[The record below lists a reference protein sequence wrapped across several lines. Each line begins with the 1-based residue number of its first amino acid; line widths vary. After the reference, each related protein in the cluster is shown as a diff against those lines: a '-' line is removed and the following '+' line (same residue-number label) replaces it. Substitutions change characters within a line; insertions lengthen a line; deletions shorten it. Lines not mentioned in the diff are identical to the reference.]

1 MALLNIVPFDLNRRP
16 GRPGKIV
23 TQKGTPKTTATD
35 AVHKTP
41 EQRPTV
47 NEGKP
52 VERRRVERRYRYKPM
67 GQDRRA
73 GMRRNLDLKQTPK
86 IPLKKKT
93 IGVSIDIK
101 V

>member
-16 GRPGKIV
+16 GRPNKIV
-23 TQKGTPKTTATD
+23 SQRGSPKTTATA

-47 NEGKP
+47 NQSIP
-52 VERRRVERRYRYKPM
+52 SERRGNERRNRYKPM
-67 GQDRRA
+67 AQDRRA
-73 GMRRNLDLKQTPK
+73 GMRRNLDLKQTQS
-86 IPLKKKT
+86 KT
-93 IGVSIDIK
+93 ATSTTTSHKIDIK